1 MPIKLYHGC
10 IKKRDFALYGSASL
24 ATSSRFQVYNLQSSM
39 VSFFKLLRMPTS
51 LFFFFLYTC
60 RPFRDGFESPG
71 GGPGTFLGVSV
82 HVLPLAYAFSW
93 SWKTCP
99 GWSQRESGS
108 RINKSFCH
116 RENICSEYWI
126 WISDVSVIQSY
137 ILFAFLSSSKS
148 SSIIGIML
156 EVSLCLILLILARQ
170 GSSAIE
176 HQRDFYVIIRNCS
189 ISIY

>member
-71 GGPGTFLGVSV
+71 GGQGLFWEWVCMFSP
-82 HVLPLAYAFSW
+82 LPMRFHGAERLFQGGPRGNQAPESTRASAIG
-93 SWKTCP
+93 KT
-99 GWSQRESGS
+99 SAQNIESGFQMYQWFNLIYYSPSWAPANPAALLESCS
-108 RINKSFCH
+108 RSP
-116 RENICSEYWI
+116 SVWYYW
-126 WISDVSVIQSY
+126 
-137 ILFAFLSSSKS
+137 SSPGK
-148 SSIIGIML
+148 
-156 EVSLCLILLILARQ
+156 EA
-170 GSSAIE
+170 
-176 HQRDFYVIIRNCS
+176 QRLS
-189 ISIY
+189 ISVTFMS